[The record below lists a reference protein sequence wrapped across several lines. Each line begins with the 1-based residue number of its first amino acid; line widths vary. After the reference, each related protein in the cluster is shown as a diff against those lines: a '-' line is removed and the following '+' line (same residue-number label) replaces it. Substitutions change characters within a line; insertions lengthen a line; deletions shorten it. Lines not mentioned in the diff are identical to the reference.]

1 VTEKGSG
8 VDQNVPASSQ
18 VIYATHAMQAQM
30 TAKDMRRAA
39 DSARARAEWEEQQ
52 RAEGQ
57 YAQRVQQALAA
68 ELRGA
73 SQAGRRGTCL

>member
-1 VTEKGSG
+1 
-8 VDQNVPASSQ
+8 
-18 VIYATHAMQAQM
+18 M

-57 YAQRVQQALAA
+57 YAQRVQQVLAA
-68 ELRGA
+68 ELQGA
-73 SQAGRRGTCL
+73 SQAGRRGTGR